1 MKKKLIGVF
10 VSPILAYIVYF
21 LSLMVIFDLKLDTD
35 LFWISVKILISLG
48 SKQGLH
54 NLKWLAF
61 IPLFLGLCTFIL
73 TILFSLLPKNFKNDY
88 GRAKFADIKDLPKL
102 DLNYDKGLILAKYKN
117 KFIRYSQSLAC
128 LIVAPPGTGKTASI
142 AIPNLLKIE
151 NSFVVS
157 DIKGELIQ
165 KTATYRQKYLGNE
178 ILIFS
183 PMGKDNTMFFNPFD
197 NKCVKDLN
205 FTQKKRLVEEVAN
218 TLFIPEKGKDPN
230 DFWLSSA
237 KQLFV
242 FFALYDLCIKNRSS
256 FGDLAQAIQKDYF
269 EELQG
274 EFKEDCM
281 AEYRDEENEQMVK
294 KRDPDANT
302 LTAFFKQVS
311 LKEYSLEELHNTNR
325 EEFVL
330 VQNQA
335 RIYSTSPKETF
346 GGFTANYMNYL
357 NVFTNP
363 DVAKSTHSMSFE
375 YEDLRSKKIT
385 LYINIAQTDI
395 DTLAPL
401 VRILLESIAKN
412 LMTKENSDPNKFV
425 YFMLDEFIRFGSMNF
440 IIRMPELC
448 RSYGLIPIYITQSY
462 QQIEVTYSRQD
473 VDILLANVAYQ
484 VVFRMNAFK
493 DAKEISDTIGD
504 FTRKKES
511 ISASNLKIIEA
522 NKSISQEGYKL
533 LTPQDIMGQDK
544 NKVLILV
551 SGHKNTP
558 LQAETNWCFKDKEM
572 NDATKMPYKI
582 IEKDYI

>member
-1 MKKKLIGVF
+1 MKKALIGVF

-21 LSLMVIFDLKLDTD
+21 LSLMVVFDLQLDMN
-35 LFWISVKILISLG
+35 LFWISIKVLTSLG

-54 NLKWLAF
+54 NLKWLSF
-61 IPLFLGLCTFIL
+61 IPLFLGLCTFIV
-73 TILFSLLPKNFKNDY
+73 TILFSLLSKKSKNDY
-88 GRAKFADIKDLPKL
+88 GKARFASIKDLVKL
-102 DLNYDKGLILAKYKN
+102 DLNYDKGLILAKYQN
-117 KFIRYSQSLAC
+117 KLIRYSQSLAC
-128 LIVAPPGTGKTASI
+128 LIVAPPGTGKTTSI

-151 NSFVVS
+151 NSFVVL
-157 DIKGELIQ
+157 DIKGELIRDS
-165 KTATYRQKYLGNE
+165 AGCRQKVFHNE

-183 PMGKDNTMFFNPFD
+183 PMGKDNTMYFNPFD
-197 NKCVKDLN
+197 NKCVKNLN

-230 DFWLSSA
+230 DFWLSSV

-242 FFALYDLCIKNRSS
+242 FFALYDLCVKDRSS

-269 EELQG
+269 EELEG
-274 EFKEDCM
+274 EFKDECM
-281 AEYRDEENEQMVK
+281 AEYRDEENQQVIN
-294 KRDPDANT
+294 KRDPNANT

-311 LKEYSLEELHNTNR
+311 LKEYSLEDLHNTSI
-325 EEFVL
+325 EEFIL

-346 GGFTANYMNYL
+346 GGFVANYMNYL

-363 DVAKSTHSMSFE
+363 DVAQSTNSMSFE
-375 YEDLRSKKIT
+375 YEDLRNKKIT

-462 QQIEVTYSRQD
+462 QQIEVTYSKQD

-511 ISASNLKIIEA
+511 VSASNLKIIEA
-522 NKSISQEGYKL
+522 NKSISHEGYKL

-551 SGHKNTP
+551 SGHKDTP
-558 LQAETNWCFKDKEM
+558 LQVETNYFFQDKEM
-572 NDATKMPYKI
+572 LNAKEIPYNN
-582 IEKDYI
+582 